1 MTIRPISKFTKV
13 LGLVSLVAIS
23 GVASIGVF
31 AADNTNVSLEVTGG
45 QLTIYAGDAT
55 NNNDICTP
63 ANNTAGTVVDTTTSG
78 GSATSVTCAPS
89 ESAISLSGLTVAS
102 SRQNATATIY
112 DVLFEDLRGLAAPDY
127 TVTATVSDFS
137 AGAGK
142 TIALGSNPDAV
153 TSDTDS
159 DAPTVLA
166 DTNKL
171 FAAVNPS
178 VGTITILRD
187 ATTIANGT
195 TNYSKGSNTTVVSTS
210 SAVTL
215 ESTTGGVRPGR
226 VDLDGTTF
234 KLRVP
239 ALVQAGSY
247 TGTITQTII

>member
-1 MTIRPISKFTKV
+1 MTIRPISKLTKF
-13 LGLVSLVAIS
+13 LGFASLVAIT

-31 AADNTNVSLEVTGG
+31 AADDTNVSLTVTGG

-78 GSATSVTCAPS
+78 GAATSVTCDPS
-89 ESAISLSGLTVAS
+89 ESAIALTGLTVAS
-102 SRQNATATIY
+102 TRQNATATIS
-112 DVLFEDLRGLAAPDY
+112 DILFEDLRGLAAPDY

-137 AGAGK
+137 AGVGK

-153 TSDTDS
+153 TSDTDA
-159 DAPTVLA
+159 DAPTLTNA
-166 DTNKL
+166 NKL

-187 ATTIANGT
+187 ATTIANGI
-195 TNYSKGSNTTVVSTS
+195 TNYSKGSNTTVVSTAT
-210 SAVTL
+210 AVTL

-247 TGTITQTII
+247 TGTITQTIV